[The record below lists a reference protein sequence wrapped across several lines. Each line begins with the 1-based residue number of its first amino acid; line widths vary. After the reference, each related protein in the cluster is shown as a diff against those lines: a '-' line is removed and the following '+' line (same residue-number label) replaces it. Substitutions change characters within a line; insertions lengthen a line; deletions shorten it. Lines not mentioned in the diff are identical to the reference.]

1 MAKRIIYTS
10 KAPNPV
16 GPYNQ
21 GVEINGTLYV
31 SGQIPINPETSEVIH
46 GSVQEETE
54 LAMNNLLEII
64 KEAGYSIEDVVKTTM
79 FVKDLS
85 NFALVNSIYA
95 SFFNE
100 ATAPAREC
108 VEVARLP
115 KDVQV
120 EISCIAIK

>member
-1 MAKRIIYTS
+1 MEKKIIYTN
-10 KAPNPV
+10 KAPKPV

-21 GVEINGTLYV
+21 AIEKNGMLYV
-31 SGQIPINPETSEVIH
+31 SGQIPINPETGEIIH
-46 GSVQEETE
+46 ASVEEETT

-64 KEAGYSIEDVVKTTM
+64 KEAQYSVEDIVKTTI

-85 NFALVNSIYA
+85 NFAVVNSIYG

-100 ATAPAREC
+100 ETAPAREC

>member
-1 MAKRIIYTS
+1 MEKRIIYTS
-10 KAPNPV
+10 KAPQPV

-21 GVEINGTLYV
+21 AIEKNGTLYV
-31 SGQIPINPETSEVIH
+31 SGQIPINPETGEIIH
-46 GSVQEETE
+46 ASVEEETT
-54 LAMNNLLEII
+54 LAMKNLIEII
-64 KEAGYSIEDVVKTTM
+64 KEAEYSVEDIVKTTI

-85 NFALVNSIYA
+85 NFAIVNSIYG

>member
-31 SGQIPINPETSEVIH
+31 SGQIPIDPETSEIIH
-46 GSVQEETE
+46 ASVEEETK
-54 LAMNNLLEII
+54 LAMNNLLEIL
-64 KEAGYSIEDVVKTTM
+64 KEAGYSIEDVVKTTI
-79 FVKDLS
+79 FVKDLT
-85 NFALVNSIYA
+85 NFALVNNIYG

>member
-1 MAKRIIYTS
+1 MGKRIIYTNQ
-10 KAPNPV
+10 APAPI

-31 SGQIPINPETSEVIH
+31 SGQIPIDPATGELLDGDIKEQT
-46 GSVQEETE
+46 VQV
-54 LAMNNLLEII
+54 MKNLLAIL
-64 KEAGYSIEDVVKTTM
+64 KEAGYSFEDVVKASI
-79 FVKDLS
+79 FVKDLGDFGS
-85 NFALVNSIYA
+85 VNEIYG

-100 ATAPAREC
+100 QIAPAREC

-120 EISCIAIK
+120 EISCIAVK

>member
-10 KAPNPV
+10 NAPNPV

-21 GVEINGTLYV
+21 GVEVNGTLYV
-31 SGQIPINPETSEVIH
+31 SGQIPIDPETNEVVH
-46 GSVQEETE
+46 ASVEEETR
-54 LAMNNLLEII
+54 LAMNNLLEIL
-64 KEAGYSIEDVVKTTM
+64 KEAGYSTEDVVKTTI
-79 FVKDLS
+79 FVKDLT
-85 NFALVNSIYA
+85 NFALVNSIYG